1 MGIDLDGIYAAIED
15 DRAFGQLA
23 GQVAAACGTR
33 SALLIEVTS
42 EGTVSFL
49 QTNYWSDAL
58 IADYRRDFVHI
69 DPWTEL
75 SITVGR
81 FGRAAA
87 LDTIMLPDEFART
100 AIYND
105 LLRAHGDDT
114 GRCLGVVP
122 RLGREG
128 LMMAIHRAAGDAA
141 FTIREERRLDEVYG
155 HVHRVVSL
163 RKTLASE
170 RNRGDGLQ
178 DIVDQT
184 GDAIL
189 RLDRNL
195 HVTALSA
202 AAERLLARRDGL
214 SLHHQ
219 RLVPPAGIA
228 AELHAAV
235 VAIIDRAELARSAL
249 LCPRPSGDR
258 PYRLVLL
265 PAGFDGAAGAL
276 LRIDDPDHSPGRDWQ
291 RALQQA
297 YGLSAMEADL
307 AARLHDEYS
316 LEEIAAQRGVT
327 RETLRTQLKSLF
339 NKTGVY
345 RQSALA
351 KLLATFPAG
360 D

>member
-1 MGIDLDGIYAAIED
+1 MGLDLDGIYAAIED
-15 DRAFGQLA
+15 DHAFDGLA
-23 GQVAAACGTR
+23 GRIAEACGMR
-33 SALLIEVTS
+33 SALFILLENNVATLVKANWWDPASLAIYA
-42 EGTVSFL
+42 
-49 QTNYWSDAL
+49 QH
-58 IADYRRDFVHI
+58 FVQD
-69 DPWTEL
+69 DPWMAL
-75 SITVGR
+75 SLHLSR

-87 LDTIMLPDEFART
+87 LDKALPPGKFQQT
-100 AIYND
+100 ALYND
-105 LLRAHGDDT
+105 LIRQSGDDT
-114 GRCLGVVP
+114 GRCLSVAP
-122 RLGREG
+122 LPGREG
-128 LMMAIHRAAGDAA
+128 MMLGVHRAAGDAA
-141 FTIREERRLDEVYG
+141 FTARDERRLDEIYG
-155 HVHRVVSL
+155 HARRVVSL
-163 RKTLASE
+163 RRVLAAE
-170 RNRGDGLQ
+170 RNRGARLQ

-195 HVTALSA
+195 RVTALSA
-202 AAERLLARRDGL
+202 AAERLLAKRDGL

-219 RLVPPAGIA
+219 RLVPPVGIA

-235 VAIIDRAELARSAL
+235 VAIIDRTELARSAL
-249 LCPRPSGDR
+249 LCPRPSGGH

-276 LRIDDPDHSPGRDWQ
+276 LRIDDPDHSPGPGWQ

-297 YGLSAMEADL
+297 YGLSVMEADL
-307 AARLHDEYS
+307 ATRLHDEYS